1 MRPQQPAE
9 EMQTT
14 NSPTPALLVVGS
26 TRFTTPAS
34 QQRPRGRRP
43 KELRPRLLS
52 LFCTWVISRRMASR
66 QCGEFDGLP
75 GGSGMDLLHH
85 RHKHRL
91 LGVQVGV
98 RVGFTS
104 PLLVSCAVVVV
115 FIVVLVVLVL
125 VCIDVTAAWGSV
137 ATAGIARPHP
147 TPQLRIVIAIV
158 LRPRCIQLLKRLS
171 TRTTHTTRQR
181 WWSCKHSTLR
191 CRLGTAAPTA
201 RTAWTARRT
210 SAASSRLL
218 MAPPSDA
225 TFRTA
230 SCSDEPNSWREMPVA
245 WCASR
250 NTRSTSPASFVS
262 TLYCRLSIF
271 CMYPGRRRTA

>member
-1 MRPQQPAE
+1 MEGASDCTHTKTCSTKHRCLAVRPQQPAE
-9 EMQTT
+9 VMQTT
-14 NSPTPALLVVGS
+14 NSPTPPLLVVGS

-171 TRTTHTTRQR
+171 TRQQHTRHGRGGGHASTAHSGVALARPRQQHVQHGQHAELPR
-181 WWSCKHSTLR
+181 HH
-191 CRLGTAAPTA
+191 LG
-201 RTAWTARRT
+201 
-210 SAASSRLL
+210 
-218 MAPPSDA
+218 
-225 TFRTA
+225 
-230 SCSDEPNSWREMPVA
+230 C
-245 WCASR
+245 
-250 NTRSTSPASFVS
+250 
-262 TLYCRLSIF
+262 
-271 CMYPGRRRTA
+271 